1 MKKKTLTFVGVII
14 LMLIINSV
22 AYAMTGAELQTLCDP
37 DDAEIIAQYLDLNAD
52 YPVITELSLQSSDE
66 VIYEAVI
73 VGPNGEEY
81 IIIIV
86 NGSVHI
92 MKV

>member
-1 MKKKTLTFVGVII
+1 MKKKTLTLVCVFI

-52 YPVITELSLQSSDE
+52 YPVITELSLQSGDE

-73 VGPNGEEY
+73 VGPNGEKY

>member
-1 MKKKTLTFVGVII
+1 MKKKTLVLIGVII

-22 AYAMTGAELQTLCDP
+22 ACAMTGEELKTLCDP

-52 YPVITELSLQSSDE
+52 YPVITELPLQSGDE
-66 VIYEAVI
+66 IIYEAVV

-86 NGSVHI
+86 NGIIHI

>member
-1 MKKKTLTFVGVII
+1 
-14 LMLIINSV
+14 MLIGNTI
-22 AYAMTGAELQTLCDP
+22 AYAMTGAELQELCDP
-37 DDAEIIAQYLDLNAD
+37 DDAEIIAQYLELNAD

-73 VGPNGEEY
+73 VGPNGEKY

>member
-1 MKKKTLTFVGVII
+1 MKKKTLTIVCVFS

-22 AYAMTGAELQTLCDP
+22 ACAMTGYELQTLCDP
-37 DDAEIIAQYLDLNAD
+37 DDAEIITQYLDLNAD
-52 YPVITELSLQSSDE
+52 YPVITELSLQSGDE
-66 VIYEAVI
+66 IIYKAVI

-86 NGSVHI
+86 NGTIHI